1 MSLSYALQ
9 GADVRRGGAPIAP
22 KPNSIPSGFT
32 ALDPLL
38 PGGGWPLGALT
49 EILTTHG
56 GVGALR
62 LVIPALARLSDADR
76 WLAWIAPPY
85 IPYAPALAA
94 AGIDLSRVMLVHSQ
108 QQHDI
113 LWAAEQALRF
123 GTCGAVLVWLP
134 EKVDPKRLRRLQ
146 LAAEAGGS
154 LGLIFRPHGAAD
166 QASPAA
172 LRLLIEPVREHTGVH
187 ILKRRGGWPTGP
199 LALDLDHVM
208 AVSATAPSAPGGLY
222 SGQLRQQ

>member
-1 MSLSYALQ
+1 MNLNHVSQ
-9 GADVRRGGAPIAP
+9 RADVWRGGAPTAP
-22 KPNSIPSGFT
+22 QPNSIPSGFT

-38 PGGGWPLGALT
+38 PEGGWPLGALT
-49 EILTTHG
+49 EILTIHE

-62 LVIPALARLSDADR
+62 LVTPALARLSDGDR

-85 IPYAPALAA
+85 IPYAPALEA
-94 AGIDLSRVMLVHSQ
+94 AGVDLSRVMLVHAQ
-108 QQHDI
+108 QQHDV
-113 LWAAEQALRF
+113 LWAAEQALRS
-123 GTCGAVLVWLP
+123 GTSGAVMAWLP
-134 EKVDPKRLRRLQ
+134 EKIDPKRLRRLQ

-172 LRLLIEPVREHTGVH
+172 LRLLIEPASEHTAVH

-199 LALDLDHVM
+199 LALHLDH
-208 AVSATAPSAPGGLY
+208 AAPASGGL
-222 SGQLRQQ
+222 SPEQLRQ

>member
-1 MSLSYALQ
+1 MNLGHGSHRAGIWRS
-9 GADVRRGGAPIAP
+9 GVPISP
-22 KPNSIPSGFT
+22 QPNSIPSGFT

-49 EILTTHG
+49 EIITTHE

-62 LVIPALARLSDADR
+62 LLTPALAQLSGADR

-94 AGIDLSRVMLVHSQ
+94 AGIDLSRVMLVHAQ
-108 QQHDI
+108 KQHDI
-113 LWAAEQALRF
+113 LWAAEQALRS
-123 GTCGAVLVWLP
+123 GTSGAVLVWLS
-134 EKVDPKRLRRLQ
+134 ENIDPKRLHRLQ

-154 LGLIFRPHGAAD
+154 LGLIFRPYGAAD

-172 LRLLIEPVREHTGVH
+172 LRLLIEPASEYTDVH

-199 LALDLDHVM
+199 LALDLDHV
-208 AVSATAPSAPGGLY
+208 SSAPEGLHP
-222 SGQLRQQ
+222 GLLRQ